1 MVYRD
6 TFDKTLVFA
15 VYDYDRFSSSDQT
28 GEFQLPLN
36 QVHSHNQ
43 VYSLNNLIR
52 YVHSLTKSIIFT
64 QSLNKVYSLNLSIRY
79 VHSITQLNQIYSL
92 NDSTRY
98 IYSIRYVHSITQ
110 SDMFTL
116 SLNQIYSLNQSIR
129 YIPWIRHIH
138 SISYIH

>member
-64 QSLNKVYSLNLSIRY
+64 QSLNKVPVTTLEAGPHSLVNPLQADT
-79 VHSITQLNQIYSL
+79 VKA
-92 NDSTRY
+92 
-98 IYSIRYVHSITQ
+98 
-110 SDMFTL
+110 
-116 SLNQIYSLNQSIR
+116 
-129 YIPWIRHIH
+129 
-138 SISYIH
+138 